1 MHDIAGWNSI
11 LFRNAR
17 KKEFI
22 RKNKKSIVF
31 QYWLCYFSSS
41 VKAFTEE
48 RG

>member
-22 RKNKKSIVF
+22 RKNKKV
-31 QYWLCYFSSS
+31 LFSNTGY
-41 VKAFTEE
+41 VILVVQ
-48 RG
+48 